1 MNKQSNKKFKA
12 PARRRIKES
21 KRRMTLQSPES
32 VEDSRPKKR
41 KRAKNETPRKRTRVS
56 DVARPSTSCQD
67 QIKTVMRTKRKITK
81 EGHSLPAKKKKGL
94 PEHILT
100 TESSSSTVDITTE
113 SSSSRLVINST
124 ETRHISERNL
134 KRKDEDLK
142 EPPRRK
148 KMKKMEA
155 EKERVD
161 SQKAEFYKKYIELYK
176 LGEGGFGSVYAGYRE
191 KDKLPVAIKHIL
203 KHNVVLKH
211 KVSEQHHLG
220 LVLLPTGFP
229 EAFCVFPVFGM
240 FQDENDSE
248 LALEVVIM
256 LKLRTAIVGQPSI
269 LFLLD
274 WYDLDQEL
282 ILVMERPIPAEDL
295 SQYLTDHRGSLKEK
309 EAKIILKQLVEAT
322 VHLEYANIFH
332 RDIKVDNI
340 LIQSRSE
347 GPRVYLIDFGLSCF
361 DDKKQHQLFCGV
373 PETMP
378 HDWFIHNCYIAGPTT
393 VWQLGV
399 VLFEI
404 LHKKLFKT
412 TSFLSNKLK
421 ISKRL
426 SKNCQDFLTKCLMVD
441 VEERPTLEELLHH
454 PWFS

>member
-1 MNKQSNKKFKA
+1 MNKQSNKKFDA
-12 PARRRIKES
+12 PAHRRIKES
-21 KRRMTLQSPES
+21 KRSMTPQSPES
-32 VEDSRPKKR
+32 VEDCRPKKR
-41 KRAKNETPRKRTRVS
+41 KRAENETPRKRTRVS
-56 DVARPSTSCQD
+56 DVARPSISCQD

-81 EGHSLPAKKKKGL
+81 GGGHSLPAKKKGL

-124 ETRHISERNL
+124 ETRNISERNL
-134 KRKDEDLK
+134 NRKAEDLK

-161 SQKAEFYKKYIELYK
+161 CQRAEFYKKYIELHK

-203 KHNVVLKH
+203 KNNVVLKH
-211 KVSEQHHLG
+211 R
-220 LVLLPTGFP
+220 
-229 EAFCVFPVFGM
+229 
-240 FQDENDSE
+240 DEKDSE

-340 LIQSRSE
+340 LIQTGSE

-373 PETMP
+373 PDTMP
-378 HDWFIHNCYIAGPTT
+378 QDWFIHNCYIAGPTT

-441 VEERPTLEELLHH
+441 FEERPTLEELLHH

>member
-1 MNKQSNKKFKA
+1 MNKQSNKTFKA
-12 PARRRIKES
+12 PARRRIKE
-21 KRRMTLQSPES
+21 SPES

-41 KRAKNETPRKRTRVS
+41 KRAENETPRNRTRVS
-56 DVARPSTSCQD
+56 DVARPSTSCQN

-81 EGHSLPAKKKKGL
+81 REGHSLPAKKKKGL
-94 PEHILT
+94 LEHILT

-124 ETRHISERNL
+124 ETRNISERNL
-134 KRKDEDLK
+134 KPEDLK
-142 EPPRRK
+142 EPPRSK

-161 SQKAEFYKKYIELYK
+161 SQRAEFYKKYIELHK

-203 KHNVVLKH
+203 KNNVVLKH
-211 KVSEQHHLG
+211 K
-220 LVLLPTGFP
+220 
-229 EAFCVFPVFGM
+229 
-240 FQDENDSE
+240 DENDSE

-340 LIQSRSE
+340 LIQTGSE
-347 GPRVYLIDFGLSCF
+347 APRVYLIDFGLSCF
-361 DDKKQHQLFCGV
+361 DDKKQHQLFCGTIR
-373 PETMP
+373 PQIP
-378 HDWFIHNCYIAGPTT
+378 
-393 VWQLGV
+393 L
-399 VLFEI
+399 
-404 LHKKLFKT
+404 
-412 TSFLSNKLK
+412 LS
-421 ISKRL
+421 
-426 SKNCQDFLTKCLMVD
+426 
-441 VEERPTLEELLHH
+441 H
-454 PWFS
+454 

>member
-211 KVSEQHHLG
+211 K
-220 LVLLPTGFP
+220 
-229 EAFCVFPVFGM
+229 
-240 FQDENDSE
+240 DENDSE